1 MKTSLQNIKN
11 DIADKV
17 LEQLN
22 SIGYMSVSDREAYMT
37 YIEQRLNEQQLVTT
51 VRKQEGITDAD
62 AYNMTAFELYLDLLT
77 TFGYVDRLYSTI
89 DNHQKLNES
98 IINSLF
104 SLAGELSDRLDEY
117 ASVIGTNGSPYCK
130 SEGFRTQNEQ
140 EWDRKYYT
148 ERYGERVPVEAFAR
162 FNHNQET
169 LTLNYTRQQNVMVY
183 KSGVQLGEILLTK
196 QYGAGFIT
204 AKNSETKL
212 ENCIDTSGST
222 YWAETILSDAEIKVV
237 GLGFENN
244 DGLGQT
250 NRSYY
255 NLTRGALCEICF
267 NFESLAK
274 VNEVILK
281 PFGTYPID
289 IIAIRYS
296 LTDDE
301 EDDIYDVITPEN
313 DNDMLTSKSID
324 KEYAYRFH
332 EIICKRLYILINQV
346 HFIKDTYLI
355 DANKMFKNTL
365 WFNSTYSETSK
376 AVMDETTVFKGCYVD
391 LALESPIW
399 RYINNKMVTNKHI
412 DINDLLINNEHKMLP
427 KTKYQYTYGFY
438 NIAPNF
444 VEFQKAGVWVSK
456 EIVVNGAIDTIKLS
470 SEEEHYKTSDGT
482 FATDVE
488 FYITSKSNPT
498 YLDWKPICPINKD
511 YVHKELLQ
519 LDYDYCY
526 LRHTAVCRNIETND
540 EDGNE
545 IITMERPVVYY
556 NDIIMVEDADYIL
569 RFNDDGNVYAI
580 DIPNIDR
587 FALYTVSYTP
597 TDSSKEVSLVEDAS
611 NPVPNNTFEEIM
623 GNGGACYQLEGYPY
637 YNKKNPL
644 TTMSYVKII
653 DTDTNKTVVQ
663 TNSDNSPVVCVTD
676 KINPANGYKN
686 FIQNDNRIQYY
697 TYGRHVYFSK
707 PITPNQKIE
716 INYPSLDSKIRVK
729 AILRRN
735 TKHDMW
741 VTPVLKGYT
750 VYMTTL

>member
-22 SIGYMSVSDREAYMT
+22 NTGYMSVSDREAYMT
-37 YIEQRLNEQQLVTT
+37 YIKQKLSEQQLVTT

-77 TFGYVDRLYSTI
+77 TFGYVDKLYSTI

-148 ERYGERVPVEAFAR
+148 ERYGERVPIEAFAR
-162 FNHNQET
+162 FNHDQET
-169 LTLNYTRQQNVMVY
+169 LTLNYIRQQNVMVY

-196 QYGAGFIT
+196 QYGSGFIT

-212 ENCIDTSGST
+212 KNCIDTSGST

-301 EDDIYDVITPEN
+301 EDDVYDVITPEN

-526 LRHTAVCRNIETND
+526 LRHTAVCRNIKTND
-540 EDGNE
+540 ENGNE
-545 IITMERPVVYY
+545 TITMERPIVYY

-597 TDSSKEVSLVEDAS
+597 TDFSKEISLVEDAS

-644 TTMSYVKII
+644 TTMSYIKII
-653 DTDTNKTVVQ
+653 DTDTNKVMVQ
-663 TNSDNSPVVCVTD
+663 TNSDSSPIVCVTD

-697 TYGRHVYFSK
+697 TYGRHVYFSQA
-707 PITPNQKIE
+707 ISPNQKIE

-741 VTPVLKGYT
+741 VTPVLKSYT